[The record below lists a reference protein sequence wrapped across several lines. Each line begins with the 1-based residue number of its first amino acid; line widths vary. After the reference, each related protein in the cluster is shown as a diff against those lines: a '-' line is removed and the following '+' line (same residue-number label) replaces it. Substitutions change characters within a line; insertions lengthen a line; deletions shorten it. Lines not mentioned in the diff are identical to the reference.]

1 MTCLNQEYQRA
12 LNPGM
17 QLLLK
22 LFMQAR
28 VFYLCKK
35 EYKNKKYE
43 SEKRVYLCKKEYKKD
58 DSEI

>member
-43 SEKRVYLCKKEYKKD
+43 SGKKSIFMQKRVQKR
-58 DSEI
+58 